1 MCEWEKSLVQVES
14 GLYVCLDSAYL
25 LVYTLAYMWEQ
36 EADQWVRT
44 PSDSALH
51 GKDTCFMSMGSHK
64 LHSPAV
70 LLQQRSTGLSVPSSL
85 SIFSHSLNQFF
96 PSCIFTFPP
105 LSCLLLPFPPCCR
118 LNVIKIYHL
127 YIFYV
132 TVCSYVYVAKNTLTR
147 YA

>member
-1 MCEWEKSLVQVES
+1 MQVDS

-25 LVYTLAYMWEQ
+25 LVYTLAYTWEQ

-64 LHSPAV
+64 LHSPAA
-70 LLQQRSTGLSVPSSL
+70 LLQQHSTGLSVPSSL

-96 PSCIFTFPP
+96 PSCIFTFSPAVLLVVAFFP
-105 LSCLLLPFPPCCR
+105 LLHTKCHQNSSS
-118 LNVIKIYHL
+118 L
-127 YIFYV
+127 YILCYCV
-132 TVCSYVYVAKNTLTR
+132 LLCCICCQKHPH
-147 YA
+147 